1 MLACVS
7 VALGGGGN
15 TVMIG
20 SELVDETVW
29 MSGSWVRS
37 TSGGSAT
44 SWAGKA
50 YAARVGVSDEL
61 LAILGSPKE
70 GGVYPVVIALRLITC
85 YQVWIGLTRKLN
97 LETRAGPDSTV
108 A

>member
-1 MLACVS
+1 MDTLDGGLARTAFGRSKSTRMVGCGS

-15 TVMIG
+15 TVMVG

-29 MSGSWVRS
+29 TSGSRVRS

-50 YAARVGVSDEL
+50 YAATVGVSDEL
-61 LAILGSPKE
+61 LAVLGSPKD
-70 GGVYPVVIALRLITC
+70 GGVYPVVIALRLIT
-85 YQVWIGLTRKLN
+85 
-97 LETRAGPDSTV
+97 
-108 A
+108 